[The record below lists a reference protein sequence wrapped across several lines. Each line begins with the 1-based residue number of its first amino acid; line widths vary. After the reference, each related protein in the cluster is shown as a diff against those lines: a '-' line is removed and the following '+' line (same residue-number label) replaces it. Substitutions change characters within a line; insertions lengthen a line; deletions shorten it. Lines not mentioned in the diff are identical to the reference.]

1 METNSLLFLRAVELA
16 VIAASPLVGKHDKN
30 TLDQKAVDIINRLL
44 TNNNAKAKI
53 AIGEGELDAA
63 PMLYQGQTF
72 TENQAITIDI
82 AVDPIEGT
90 SPASKNEEGSIS
102 CIAIAKSDSML
113 QIPEMYME
121 KLFIGK
127 NLAKYVDFNLEIFEI
142 LKKLVSIKPNLSC
155 IILDKPRHQA
165 IIAKMRTLGIQVW
178 LIKEGDVLGAID
190 VALRK
195 ADFLY
200 GTGGAPE
207 GVLMASL
214 AIATNH
220 QMWAKLVGYDQIW
233 PNEPETLERV
243 GIEQKVL
250 QQKKLTF
257 NTIFTEHDLVQDES
271 TMFFAA
277 SLTGGTVLKPLTV
290 INDEFVVNSFIGY
303 NNIYHQII
311 SKYPIRKT
319 MDELLVHYSK

>member
-16 VIAASPLVGKHDKN
+16 VIAASPLVGKNDKN
-30 TLDQKAVDIINRLL
+30 RLDQKAVDIINRLL

-72 TENQAITIDI
+72 SENQAITIDI

-102 CIAIAKSDSML
+102 CIAIAKADSML

-121 KLFIGK
+121 KLFISK

-142 LKKLVSIKPNLSC
+142 LKKLVSVKPNLSC
-155 IILDKPRHQA
+155 IILDKPRHQL
-165 IIAKMRTLGIQVW
+165 IIAKMRTLGIEIY

-190 VALRK
+190 VVLKK

-233 PNEPETLERV
+233 PNEPETKERV
-243 GIEQKVL
+243 AIEQKVL

-257 NTIFTEHDLVQDES
+257 KTIFTEHDLVQDES

-290 INDEFVVNSFIGY
+290 VNDEFVVNSFIGY
-303 NNIYHQII
+303 NNIYHQIV

-319 MDELLVHYSK
+319 MDELLIHYSK